1 MRVVFLDRD
10 GVINEFPGFGAYVTK
25 WSEFRFLPGALEAI
39 GLLTRAG
46 YELHII
52 SNQGCVSR
60 GLISW
65 EGLQEMTGL
74 MLRRVVESGGAIAGV
89 HYCPHRTEDACT
101 CKKPHPEL
109 LWRALGP
116 ARKDLMPSAL
126 FVGDS
131 REDIQ
136 AARSAGCASVLV
148 LSGRT
153 RREDVGSLGIVP
165 DRIEPDLL
173 EVARWLTRAVS

>member
-25 WSEFRFLPGALEAI
+25 WSEFRFLPGALDAI
-39 GLLTRAG
+39 ALMTRAG
-46 YELHII
+46 YELHVI

-65 EGLQEMTGL
+65 EGLQDMTAL
-74 MLRRVVESGGAIAGV
+74 MLQRVAGSGGSIAGV
-89 HYCPHRTEDACT
+89 HYCPHRTEDACD
-101 CKKPHPEL
+101 CKKPSPQL

-116 ARKDLMPSAL
+116 ARRDLMSSAV

-136 AARSAGCASVLV
+136 AARSAGCGSVLV

-153 RREDVGSLGIVP
+153 RREDIEGLGVTP
-165 DRIEPDLL
+165 DRVEPDLL
-173 EVARWLTRAVS
+173 EVARWLTRAAS